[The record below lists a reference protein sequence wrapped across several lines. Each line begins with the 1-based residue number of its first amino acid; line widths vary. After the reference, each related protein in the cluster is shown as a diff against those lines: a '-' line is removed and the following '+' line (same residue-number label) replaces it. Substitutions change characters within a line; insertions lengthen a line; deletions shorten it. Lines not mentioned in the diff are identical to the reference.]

1 MASPNWADAVYDGA
15 LDIIAD
21 NCTRVDI
28 CTTEPTT
35 FTEATLTYSVG
46 NYTLT
51 AGDGGGDWTIANGD
65 TSGRKLTL
73 GAQSGNNGTGNG
85 AGNFLAFTNGSTT
98 LYGVIDGDGD
108 TVNSGS
114 PVNIAAVDVLEIR
127 DAT

>member
-1 MASPNWADAVYDGA
+1 MASPNWSDTVLDGG
-15 LDIIAD
+15 LNVIAD
-21 NCTRVDI
+21 NATRVDI

-35 FTEATLTYSVG
+35 YAEATSTYTVA

-51 AGDGGGDWTIANGD
+51 AGAGNGDWTLANGD

-73 GAQSGNNGTGNG
+73 GAQSGNNGTATG
-85 AGNFLAFTNGSTT
+85 AANFLAFTNGTNT

-114 PVNIAAVDVLEIR
+114 PVNISAVDVWEVR
-127 DAT
+127 DPT